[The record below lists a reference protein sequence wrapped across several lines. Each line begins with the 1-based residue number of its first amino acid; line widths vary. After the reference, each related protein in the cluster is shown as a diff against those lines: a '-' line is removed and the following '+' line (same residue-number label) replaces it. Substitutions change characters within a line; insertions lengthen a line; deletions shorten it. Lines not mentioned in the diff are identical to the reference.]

1 MVVEAEFTAKA
12 SGQFWVRANI
22 DGPGVIYY
30 QMSHGRNN
38 WTYPNNSRWH
48 SGEKR
53 WMLYWDMEKQWSD
66 KLIVKAGDVIR
77 IKVVCVS
84 DGVQQSKIR
93 GLRAN
98 IDVPDV
104 SEHFEDLNIPASGKQ
119 LSIRTP
125 NYQTTAVRI
134 DAIQNSTAVMV
145 KYISKTPCVVQLVDA
160 NGTAV
165 SGTADITWVGYQKEM
180 IQ

>member
-1 MVVEAEFTAKA
+1 MKHRILKKT
-12 SGQFWVRANI
+12 
-22 DGPGVIYY
+22 
-30 QMSHGRNN
+30 
-38 WTYPNNSRWH
+38 
-48 SGEKR
+48 
-53 WMLYWDMEKQWSD
+53 LYWDMEKQWSD

-84 DGVQQSKIR
+84 DGVKQTVIKDLQAI
-93 GLRAN
+93 

-104 SEHFEDLNIPASGKQ
+104 TEHFEDLNVPASGKQ
-119 LSIRTP
+119 LDIKTP
-125 NYQTTAVRI
+125 NYKTTAVRI

-145 KYISKTPCVVQLVDA
+145 KYISKTPCIIQLVNA

-180 IQ
+180 LQ